1 LVVPLVLRVL
11 AEVLVAQA
19 VTALE
24 PRPLLFLAVPGS
36 KPLSPELNASSAV
49 AVAVVFGPVL
59 AQPVVSVVALP
70 VALTTVGPEIQLLP
84 TLVQVAVVQR
94 RAVSTVVTADLV
106 LLLSAMTHRTSLPKS
121 VLQPKPLVLSATPRS
136 THS

>member
-1 LVVPLVLRVL
+1 MLRVL
-11 AEVLVAQA
+11 VEVPVVPA
-19 VTALE
+19 VTDLE
-24 PRPLLFLAVPGS
+24 LRLHRYPVVLDSR
-36 KPLSPELNASSAV
+36 PLSPEPIDSLAAG
-49 AVAVVFGPVL
+49 VAVVFGPVL

-84 TLVQVAVVQR
+84 TLVQVVVVQL
-94 RAVSTVVTADLV
+94 RAVSTVATVDLD

-121 VLQPKPLVLSATPRS
+121 ALQPKPLVLSATPRS